1 MLIMAIMQEIP
12 EMPEMSTI
20 LTRGM
25 DGSVFSDGLDR
36 SEEGLEDS
44 EENGKVRKRRRRVF
58 DEKRL

>member
-1 MLIMAIMQEIP
+1 
-12 EMPEMSTI
+12 MPEMSII

-44 EENGKVRKRRRRVF
+44 ENIGEERKRKLR
-58 DEKRL
+58 